1 MAWIMLFLCVS
12 PTDKGMKM
20 DDKLKARS
28 RLEIRAKPLRGWLFW
43 GGWLVLGLSLMIFL
57 MVGALIGT
65 AGGMV
70 YSGGSMAVGLVLVGT
85 LLAMD
90 AVIACGLFRMLQE
103 SKTRYLCDDA
113 GIRQI
118 RPFKRCTA
126 VWSYIGDAEY
136 VPNGLFTGEHIILFD
151 QNNRELMRI
160 THLSNLPGNG
170 YPLVK
175 VLRNKLNG
183 FFPQTIDA
191 RVN

>member
-1 MAWIMLFLCVS
+1 
-12 PTDKGMKM
+12 M

-43 GGWLVLGLSLMIFL
+43 SGWLALGLSLMIFL

-70 YSGGSMAVGLVLVGT
+70 YSGWTMVLVGT

-118 RPFKRCTA
+118 RPFKRCA
-126 VWSYIGDAEY
+126 AAWSYIGDAEY
-136 VPNGLFTGEHIILFD
+136 IPNGLFTGEHIILFD

-175 VLRNKLNG
+175 VLRNNLNG

>member
-1 MAWIMLFLCVS
+1 
-12 PTDKGMKM
+12 M
-20 DDKLKARS
+20 DDKLKDRS
-28 RLEIRAKPLRGWLFW
+28 QLEIRAKPLRGWMFW
-43 GGWLVLGLSLMIFL
+43 GGWLALGLSLMIFL
-57 MVGALIGT
+57 MIGTLIGT
-65 AGGMV
+65 AGGLLFN
-70 YSGGSMAVGLVLVGT
+70 SWTMALGLVLIGALV
-85 LLAMD
+85 AMD

-103 SKTRYLCDDA
+103 SKTRYLCDDT

-118 RPFKRCTA
+118 RPFKRCAA

-136 VPNGLFTGEHIILFD
+136 IPNGILTGAHIILFD